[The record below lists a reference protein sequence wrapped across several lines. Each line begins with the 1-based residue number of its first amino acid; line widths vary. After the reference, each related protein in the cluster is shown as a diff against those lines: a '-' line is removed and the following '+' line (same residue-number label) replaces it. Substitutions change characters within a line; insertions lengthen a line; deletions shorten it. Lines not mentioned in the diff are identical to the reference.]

1 MTNLPA
7 WWEYAIRLSTALLAL
22 AFLCVSG
29 RGLLGRPLLV
39 PRRPYSEGPFDQ
51 GREVRGWRA
60 RVFGLIGL
68 LCAIALLLLAVGPFP
83 R

>member
-1 MTNLPA
+1 MTSLPA
-7 WWEYAIRLSTALLAL
+7 WWEYTIRLGAALLAL
-22 AFLCVSG
+22 AFLRVSG

-39 PRRPYSEGPFDQ
+39 PRRPHSEGPFDQ
-51 GREVRGWRA
+51 GREVRGWTA

-68 LCAIALLLLAVGPFP
+68 LCAIVLFLVAVNGLA